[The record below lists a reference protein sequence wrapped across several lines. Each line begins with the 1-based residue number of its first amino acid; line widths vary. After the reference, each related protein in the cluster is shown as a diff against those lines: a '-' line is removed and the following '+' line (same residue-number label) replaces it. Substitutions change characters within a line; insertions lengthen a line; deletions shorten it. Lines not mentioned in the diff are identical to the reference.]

1 MTHVWEREQQ
11 VEELLQVLTH
21 GTGSTVLVTG
31 EAGIGKT
38 TLVRELVGRIGPERR
53 VLIGSCDDF
62 LVPPLLQPIR
72 DAFRGSGGPMD
83 RPVPADL
90 VFDAVLREFE
100 RPTVLIVEDVHWADD
115 ATLDLLRYVV
125 RRLDQLPGSV
135 VVLTYREDTIDTRH
149 PLRAWLGAL
158 ADVPMRRIPLAPL
171 SRAAVGALAAGSGR
185 DADELHVL
193 TGGNPFY
200 LTEVLAGAEE
210 TIPATVVD
218 AVLSRIR
225 RLSQESRAAVE
236 QLSVIPSSVELQYVD
251 TVLDSGPDG
260 LSEAEE
266 IGLLETAG
274 DRIAFRHE
282 LARRAIEQA
291 LPPLRRRYLNARV
304 LKVMLAYPEGQRF
317 RLVHHAVEAGD
328 VETVLAHAPLAAR
341 EASRAGS
348 HRQALTNLEAVL
360 PYADRLVLA
369 DRADLLDAYAW
380 ELHIAHRF
388 GEAVEAGEEAVR
400 LFEQL
405 GESTALAETL
415 LRQSRFLYMAGDTP
429 AAVKA
434 GERAVEVAEYT
445 GSPAVQA
452 SAAAGQAMLMVLTG
466 AAREAIPAL
475 ELAHDRAVEA
485 GRTDIDALCHNYLG
499 IAWCDLGS
507 PFGFTQLRTS
517 IDLARSTGDYEAVA
531 RGYTNLAEMQYRGYR
546 WDELAECLRDGLAFV
561 REHGFGS
568 HAYNLEVHQ
577 ALLDLRLG
585 RWDEAEQRLRQLL
598 ENVDDDGMMSVMS
611 HSALGRLLARRGDPD
626 AEKLVVGAWER
637 AVEQGSLAGQGY
649 AAFALA
655 EWAWLN
661 EQTDLLDSVRDHVDQ
676 LSDVPVVDQMMHL
689 LPGTPG
695 WQRDADPYEDALRLA
710 DSGETEPM
718 LRALETLDRM
728 GAVPA
733 AALVRRRLKELG
745 ALRIP
750 RGAQARTRKN
760 PGGLTDRQLDVLV
773 LLTDGLTNPQIAAEL
788 VLSVRTVDR
797 HVSAILDRLG
807 TGSRREAAAA
817 ARSLGLSR
825 EQQSA

>member
-1 MTHVWEREQQ
+1 MPGNEPLPPGPPR
-11 VEELLQVLTH
+11 
-21 GTGSTVLVTG
+21 S
-31 EAGIGKT
+31 
-38 TLVRELVGRIGPERR
+38 RGR
-53 VLIGSCDDF
+53 
-62 LVPPLLQPIR
+62 
-72 DAFRGSGGPMD
+72 
-83 RPVPADL
+83 
-90 VFDAVLREFE
+90 
-100 RPTVLIVEDVHWADD
+100 
-115 ATLDLLRYVV
+115 
-125 RRLDQLPGSV
+125 
-135 VVLTYREDTIDTRH
+135 RH
-149 PLRAWLGAL
+149 
-158 ADVPMRRIPLAPL
+158 
-171 SRAAVGALAAGSGR
+171 
-185 DADELHVL
+185 
-193 TGGNPFY
+193 
-200 LTEVLAGAEE
+200 
-210 TIPATVVD
+210 
-218 AVLSRIR
+218 
-225 RLSQESRAAVE
+225 
-236 QLSVIPSSVELQYVD
+236 D
-251 TVLDSGPDG
+251 TVL
-260 LSEAEE
+260 A
-266 IGLLETAG
+266 
-274 DRIAFRHE
+274 
-282 LARRAIEQA
+282 Q
-291 LPPLRRRYLNARV
+291 
-304 LKVMLAYPEGQRF
+304 
-317 RLVHHAVEAGD
+317 
-328 VETVLAHAPLAAR
+328 APLAAR

-369 DRADLLDAYAW
+369 DRAGLLDAYAW

-400 LFEQL
+400 LLEQL

-452 SAAAGQAMLMVLTG
+452 SAAAGRAMLMVLTG

-499 IAWCDLGS
+499 VAWCDLGS
-507 PFGFTQLRTS
+507 PFGFTQLQTS
-517 IDLARSTGDYEAVA
+517 IELARSTGDYEAVA

-611 HSALGRLLARRGDPD
+611 HSALGRLLARRGDSD
-626 AEKLVVGAWER
+626 AEQLVVGAWER
-637 AVEQGSLAGQGY
+637 ALEQGSLAGQGY

-661 EQTDLLDSVRDHVDQ
+661 DQTDLLDSVRDHVDQ

-710 DSGETEPM
+710 DSGETEQM

-825 EQQSA
+825 EQRPPEQPRARSDEPWAHGDRAVRRRPMGLSEHRVVAADDVVGVDPALDLPQPLQRDRRVELLDRLDGGQVRRHPVAQEAVNPVYRLWKALSISSASPGAIAIPPASSRSGSSITPADPSPGRGWANAPAQADLDHRDRRRPVQHEVEQRVDCLTGELVQQPDPPDHRHRVLGLLRDRSDLPERYDASPPNAGAATSYRGESSLSASSPSPRKVTSIAIHQRPRIGSGTKSASGMFSIQAHTLSSSGASSATAAKARSSSRPCSAGPAAVRRTPAPRTAAAAPTR